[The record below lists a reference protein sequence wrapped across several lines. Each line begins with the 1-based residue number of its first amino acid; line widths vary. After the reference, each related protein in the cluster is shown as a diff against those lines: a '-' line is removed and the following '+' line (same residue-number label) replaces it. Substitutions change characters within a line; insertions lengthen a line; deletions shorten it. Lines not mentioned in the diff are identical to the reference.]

1 MGHAVRPYT
10 QRMLLLSRQQVAT
23 LLDLDA
29 LLDAVA
35 RAMADL
41 SAGRASVPRRII
53 AVVDEPQGL
62 LAAMPAY
69 LSTERALT
77 AKLVTV
83 FPDNA
88 AAGVD
93 THQAIIAVFDAA
105 TGTPVAVMDGTHITA
120 TRTAAGSA
128 LATRLL
134 ARPDASVL
142 AIIGTGVQARAHA
155 RAVPRVCALREIRVA
170 GRDQA
175 KAAKLALELQVEL
188 DLPVRAAE
196 SIRKALAGAD
206 IVCLTT
212 HSPEPVLERAWL
224 AKGTHVNSVGCNVVG
239 REVDERT
246 VADSLLVVESRDSA
260 FAPPPTGSNDL
271 GWPLR
276 DGLITE
282 NHVYAE
288 IGELVA
294 EIRPGRTDPNQ
305 LTLYKSVGV
314 AAQDAAAAALVVA
327 EAERR
332 GVGLHIDWD

>member
-1 MGHAVRPYT
+1 
-10 QRMLLLSRQQVAT
+10 MLLLSRQQVAA

-29 LLDAVA
+29 LVDAVA

-41 SAGRASVPRRII
+41 SAGRASVPSRIAA
-53 AVVDEPQGL
+53 AVDQPQSF

-69 LSTERALT
+69 LPSQRSLA
-77 AKLVTV
+77 AKLVTL
-83 FPDNA
+83 FPGNA
-88 AAGVD
+88 AAGID
-93 THQAIIAVFDAA
+93 THQAMIAVFDAA
-105 TGTPVAVMDGTHITA
+105 TGTPAAVMDGTYITA

-142 AIIGTGVQARAHA
+142 AIIGTGVQARAHGH
-155 RAVPRVCALREIRVA
+155 AVPRVCALEQVRVA
-170 GRDQA
+170 GRDPA
-175 KAAKLALELQVEL
+175 KASKLALELEAEL
-188 DLPVRAAE
+188 DLPVQVAGSVRQ
-196 SIRKALAGAD
+196 ALDGAD

-212 HSPEPVLERAWL
+212 HSPEPVAQRAWL
-224 AKGTHVNSVGCNVVG
+224 GEGAHVNSVGCNFAG
-239 REVDERT
+239 REVDGRT

-276 DGLITE
+276 DGLITRD
-282 NHVYAE
+282 HVHAE

-294 EIRPGRTDPNQ
+294 QTRPGRTDRDQ

-314 AAQDAAAAALVVA
+314 AAQDAAAAALVLA

-332 GVGLHIDWD
+332 GVGVRVDLD